1 MRHTA
6 DMTFPDGWTRH
17 SHTYD
22 GVTHPTYR
30 QGSGPGVI
38 VIHEIPGI
46 TPEVASFGQEV
57 VDAGYTVVMPSLF
70 GEDGAAMTGGTTM
83 RSMRQVCVSNEFTKL
98 RTGETTPVAGWLRS
112 LARDLHAELGG
123 PGVGALGMCFTGGF
137 ALAMMVDDSVT
148 APVLCQPSAPF
159 PVSPARSRD
168 VNLSPGDLDIV
179 KGRCAAGQQV
189 LGLRFRSDPA
199 VGKRF
204 DTLTT
209 ELGDAF
215 IRVEFEGKGH
225 STVTAHRQQEGVD
238 AVLDFFAAN
247 LRPTG

>member
-1 MRHTA
+1 
-6 DMTFPDGWTRH
+6 MTFPEGWTRG
-17 SHTYD
+17 SHAYD
-22 GVTHPTYR
+22 GVSHPTYR
-30 QGSGPGVI
+30 RGSGPGVV

-46 TPEVASFGQEV
+46 TPEVAVFGQEL

-70 GEDGAAMTGGTTM
+70 GTDGAPMTAGSTAKAF
-83 RSMRQVCVSNEFTKL
+83 RQVCVSKEFTKL

-112 LARDLHAELGG
+112 LARGLHEELGG
-123 PGVGALGMCFTGGF
+123 SGVGALGMCFTGGF
-137 ALAMMVDDSVT
+137 ALAMMVDDAVT

-159 PVSPARSRD
+159 AVTPARSRD
-168 VNLSPGDLDIV
+168 LNLSPGDLDIV

-189 LGLRFRSDPA
+189 LGLRYRSDPA

-215 IRVEFEGKGH
+215 IRVELEGKGH
-225 STVTAHRQQEGVD
+225 STVTMHRQQAAVD
-238 AVLDFFAAN
+238 AVLEFLAEN
-247 LRPTG
+247 LRPTA

>member
-1 MRHTA
+1 
-6 DMTFPDGWTRH
+6 MTFPDGWAQGT
-17 SHTYD
+17 HTFD
-22 GVTHPTYR
+22 GVSHPTYR
-30 QGSGPGVI
+30 RGTGPGVI

-46 TPEVASFGQEV
+46 TPEVAAFGQEV

-70 GEDGAAMTGGTTM
+70 GTDGREMTGLSTAKAL
-83 RSMRQVCVSNEFTKL
+83 RQVCVSKEFTKL

-137 ALAMMVDDSVT
+137 ALGMMVDTAVV

-159 PVSPARSRD
+159 AIGSARARD
-168 VNLSPGDLDIV
+168 LNLSPGDLDIV
-179 KGRCAAGQQV
+179 KGRCAAGQHV
-189 LGLRFRSDPA
+189 LGLRYRKDPA

-204 DTLTT
+204 ETLTT

-215 IRVEFEGKGH
+215 VRVELEGRGH
-225 STVTAHRQQEGVD
+225 STVTAHRQQAGVD
-238 AVLDFFAAN
+238 AVLGFLAEN
-247 LRPTG
+247 LRA

>member
-1 MRHTA
+1 
-6 DMTFPDGWTRH
+6 MTFPEGWARG
-17 SHTYD
+17 SHAYD
-22 GVTHPTYR
+22 GVSHPTYR
-30 QGSGPGVI
+30 RGNGPGVV

-46 TPEVASFGQEV
+46 TPEVAVFGQEL

-70 GEDGAAMTGGTTM
+70 GTDGAPMTAGSTAKAF
-83 RSMRQVCVSNEFTKL
+83 RQVCVSKEFTKL
-98 RTGETTPVAGWLRS
+98 RTAETTPVAGWLRT
-112 LARDLHAELGG
+112 LARDLHEELGG

-137 ALAMMVDDSVT
+137 ALAMMVDDAVT

-159 PVSPARSRD
+159 AVTPARSRD
-168 VNLSPGDLDIV
+168 LNLSPGDLDIV
-179 KGRCAAGQQV
+179 RGRCAAGQQV

-215 IRVEFEGKGH
+215 IRVELEGKGH
-225 STVTAHRQQEGVD
+225 STVTAHRQQAAVD
-238 AVLDFFAAN
+238 AVLEFLAEN
-247 LRPTG
+247 LRPTT

>member
-1 MRHTA
+1 
-6 DMTFPDGWTRH
+6 MTFPDGWTH
-17 SHTYD
+17 GSHTHD
-22 GVTHPTYR
+22 GVSHATYR
-30 QGSGPGVI
+30 RGSGPGV
-38 VIHEIPGI
+38 VVVHEIPGI
-46 TPEVASFGQEV
+46 TPEVAAFGQEV

-70 GEDGAAMTGGTTM
+70 GTDGAPMTAGSTA
-83 RSMRQVCVSNEFTKL
+83 RALRQVCVSREFTKL
-98 RTGETTPVAGWLRS
+98 RSGETTPVAGWLRS
-112 LARDLHAELGG
+112 LARELHEEVGG

-137 ALAMMVDDSVT
+137 ALAMMVDPSVT

-159 PVSPARSRD
+159 AVTPGRSRD

-199 VGKRF
+199 VGRRF

-215 IRVEFEGKGH
+215 VRVELDGRGH
-225 STVTAHRQQEGVD
+225 STVTTHRSQEAVD
-238 AVLDFFAAN
+238 AVLAFFRERLHAA
-247 LRPTG
+247 PTAG